1 MRLATYGNLP
11 DGDVYY
17 GCFECLS
24 ALQRAFLLTHAQEE
38 RPMEKIQVV
47 LVKARETKGTYVY
60 EEEFG
65 AGGKPPVL
73 KTQYIQKW
81 VLGSNPP
88 NKIKVTI
95 EPA

>member
-1 MRLATYGNLP
+1 
-11 DGDVYY
+11 
-17 GCFECLS
+17 
-24 ALQRAFLLTHAQEE
+24 
-38 RPMEKIQVV
+38 MEKIEVV

-60 EEEFG
+60 EEELG
-65 AGGKPPVL
+65 ASGKPPVL

-88 NKIKVTI
+88 NRIKVTI